1 MKHESYRSPMASY
14 DIKEYFERRLEP
26 APLISQPRSDI
37 ANFCQPA
44 LDILVIL

>member
-26 APLISQPRSDI
+26 APLIPS
-37 ANFCQPA
+37 
-44 LDILVIL
+44 LGLILQTSATLL